1 MWLFKKKKNKRKL
14 SCECYC
20 PKCKEGLIESGS
32 FISDTESGVR
42 YTCTECGVK
51 SLWNFDI
58 APFPVFLREEK

>member
-1 MWLFKKKKNKRKL
+1 MWLFKKKKRKP

-20 PKCKEGLIESGS
+20 PGCKEGLIESNS

-42 YTCTECGVK
+42 YICTSCGVK

-58 APFPVFLREEK
+58 APFPIFLREEK